1 VGVGHLARAA
11 TAAVRQSLP
20 APVRFCRAA
29 MGARGPQRQLLID
42 AGKGALAATLAW
54 LLADDVLHTKLPWLA
69 PYAAVFIIGT
79 TVHQSVRSAA
89 RQVAVVI
96 IGVLLAA
103 GVGVLI
109 PPTLADVPV
118 AVVLGTLIGRWRV
131 LQPDGSWVALTALL
145 LLTYGSA
152 TREYTD
158 VSRVYAVALGAAIGV
173 AVNAVIF
180 PPIRLHGAVSTMA
193 ARGEDIADLL
203 TEAAEGL
210 VDGADSER
218 IDGWRHRVWQLQHAQ
233 GAEDA
238 LAEARESLRAN
249 PRRLSPH
256 TGTSTAPYEAA
267 ATALDGILPQ
277 LSSIVTAVAQQDGQW
292 PDGDTARDL
301 RDQLAAL
308 LRALSE
314 AVRILGQYP
323 TTPGDGPDS
332 DAGRDALH
340 RATELH
346 QQAKRLCEARPPSTD
361 ATAVSAVLMTTQRT
375 LDVVG
380 RPQRATDAD

>member
-1 VGVGHLARAA
+1 
-11 TAAVRQSLP
+11 
-20 APVRFCRAA
+20 

-96 IGVLLAA
+96 IGVSLAA

-131 LQPDGSWVALTALL
+131 LQPDGNWVALTALL

-193 ARGEDIADLL
+193 GRGEDIADLL

-249 PRRLSPH
+249 PRRLRH
-256 TGTSTAPYEAA
+256 TDTSTAPYEAA

-340 RATELH
+340 RATALH